1 VGNYRSDY
9 LTKYPNA
16 IQVNSSGVW
25 NIPYVIDTNNTDNYP
40 LMVPY
45 AIIPEF
51 PSIQVTML
59 FVLLT
64 LSAVIIYKKKGEKS
78 AR

>member
-1 VGNYRSDY
+1 VGNCWSDY

-25 NIPYVIDTNNTDNYP
+25 NTHYVIDTNNTDNYP

-51 PSIQVTML
+51 PSIQATM
-59 FVLLT
+59 FFMLLT
-64 LSAVIIYKKKGEKS
+64 LSAVIIYKKRREKS